1 MATVFKQLIILLL
14 IILAAL
20 GIYFGALLPL
30 AKSQSFIKAQQ
41 NIQTVKSTDDLKAL
55 YDVPLK
61 LYSPVGQEEVVKFT
75 ASTVSDI
82 VFSQQ
87 LDDATVRWL
96 VSYIEPYLFK
106 NELRHLMLLGDMYRV
121 VWERYGQKPEDFA
134 KAETLYLEAYK
145 IGPKLPPILYRLTE
159 SYLKAGDRDRARQ
172 FGEIILEY
180 WDDPNVGAAI
190 Q

>member
-1 MATVFKQLIILLL
+1 MKTVIRQLVIL
-14 IILAAL
+14 ILVILSAL

-41 NIQTVKSTDDLKAL
+41 NLQSVKSTDDIKAL
-55 YDVPLK
+55 YDVPLE

-75 ASTVSDI
+75 GSTVSDI
-82 VFSQQ
+82 VFGQE

-96 VSYIEPYLFK
+96 VSYMEPHLFK
-106 NELRHLMLLGDMYRV
+106 NDLRHLMLLGDMYRV
-121 VWERYGQKPEDFA
+121 MWERYGQKPEDFA
-134 KAETLYLEAYK
+134 KAEEFYLKAHK

-159 SYLKAGDRDRARQ
+159 LYLKGGNAEEARKY
-172 FGEIILEY
+172 GNIILQY
-180 WDDPNVGAAI
+180 WDDPNVRAAM